1 MAIDRVPSSES
12 HPWQSWRWLEVG
24 SDCWLWWPAHL
35 RVNNPLTLRSPSQD
49 APRSVF
55 SIVQRQL
62 RRNRGATIGLLL
74 LTIGILTA
82 ISAPL
87 ITPYDPIYQDLLAPL
102 RPPSLSHP
110 FGTDEVGRDI
120 FSRIIFGTRISLTMG
135 LMSVAIGGVL
145 GVVLGLLSGFYGG
158 IVDNIIQRAMDLML
172 SFPGILLALAVVA
185 ILGPGLFNIVVAVGV
200 AGIPHFARLARSQ
213 TLSIREMEYVSA
225 ARAVG
230 CTNRRILRKYILP
243 NLLSTIIVMSSLRV
257 GIAILAASGLS
268 FLGLGAQPPTPEW
281 GAMLS
286 MGRAYLRQAWWITTF
301 PGLAIMITVLA
312 LNLFGDGLRD
322 ALDPK
327 LRTA

>member
-1 MAIDRVPSSES
+1 
-12 HPWQSWRWLEVG
+12 
-24 SDCWLWWPAHL
+24 
-35 RVNNPLTLRSPSQD
+35 
-49 APRSVF
+49 VF